1 MVSGGVVALVA
12 LVVFAGALT
21 RATFGF
27 GEALV
32 AMPLLA
38 LLPIGLPT
46 AASLIAIVSLTLA
59 VLGIAGGTG
68 SVDTAV
74 LLRLS
79 VGALAG
85 VPIGVALVLLVPEPV
100 VAAALGCFLVGYGWY
115 AAASRRPA
123 ATAPVRVAWPVGV
136 VAGSLGGAYGFHGIP
151 VVVYGTRRDWSPAMF
166 RETLH
171 VFFLV
176 AGVLVVGGQALGGLW
191 SGRLPV
197 LVAVSLPVVV
207 LAALL
212 GRALHRRI
220 PVDRFQRSVH
230 LLVLVLGV
238 VLLARAASA

>member
-1 MVSGGVVALVA
+1 MVVS
-12 LVVFAGALT
+12 LVVLIVFVGALT

-59 VLGIAGGTG
+59 VIGIVGGSG
-68 SVDTAV
+68 QVDRKV
-74 LLRLS
+74 LLRLCL
-79 VGALAG
+79 GAVLG
-85 VPIGVALVLLVPEPV
+85 VPLGVALVLLVPERA

-115 AAASRRPA
+115 AATSHRPA
-123 ATAPVRVAWPVGV
+123 GTAPLEVAWPVGV
-136 VAGSLGGAYGFHGIP
+136 VAGGLGSAYGFHGIP
-151 VVVYGTRRDWSPAMF
+151 VVVYGTRRGWSPAMF

-176 AGVLVVGGQALGGLW
+176 AGVLVVSGQAIGGLW
-191 SGRLPV
+191 SDELPL
-197 LVAVSLPVVV
+197 LVAVSLPVVG

-212 GRALHRRI
+212 GRALHARI

-238 VLLARAASA
+238 VLLTRAVLS